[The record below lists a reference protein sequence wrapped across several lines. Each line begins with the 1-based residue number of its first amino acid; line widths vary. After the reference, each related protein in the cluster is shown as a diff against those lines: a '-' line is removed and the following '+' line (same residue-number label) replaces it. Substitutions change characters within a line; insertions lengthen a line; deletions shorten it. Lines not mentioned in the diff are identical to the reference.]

1 MIKEI
6 KEMKSKKNNR
16 WGRRWLAV
24 LSLTG
29 LMCLRLMASASIEQ
43 ITVVEGGGYFPVA
56 ISLVSGEILAVVRG
70 GGAHLGRAGRLDLV
84 MSDDGGRTWS
94 KPWTVVDGPEDDR
107 NPALGQL
114 ADGTIL
120 LAYAVLSGYEADG
133 QRLPEDVSKWVFDGV
148 YVIRSKDKGKTWTKP
163 ELSPE
168 IHAFYAGGGA
178 VSPYGKIIQLE
189 DGTVIMAVYFDFFDD
204 RGNQS
209 YVFRSKDGGKTW
221 GEPSLVAEHFNE
233 TAVLAL
239 PDGSLLAAMRSEK
252 GGHLAVSRSEDD
264 GKHWS
269 PPFQITQDMEH
280 PADLIQLKNG
290 QTLLSYGERNAPM
303 GVRAIFSRDG
313 GKTWEWDKKIII
325 SASAPNTDCGYP
337 SSVEVD
343 RGQIVTLYYQV
354 DDRKNAPQS
363 TKCLAARWKI
373 PDSYLNGVG
382 PADVLYNQ

>member
-1 MIKEI
+1 MIEDI
-6 KEMKSKKNNR
+6 KEMKDKMKNNKFG
-16 WGRRWLAV
+16 WWLAV

-29 LMCLRLMASASIEQ
+29 LMCLWLLASASVEQ
-43 ITVVEGGGYFPVA
+43 ATAVEGGGYFPVA
-56 ISLVSGEILAVVRG
+56 IRLATGEVLAVVRG
-70 GGAHLGRAGRLDLV
+70 GGAHLSRAGRLDLV

-94 KPWTVVDGPEDDR
+94 KPWTVIDGPEDDR

-168 IHAFYAGGGA
+168 IHAFYAGQGA
-178 VSPYGKIIQLE
+178 VSPYGKIIQLG
-189 DGTVIMAVYFDFFDD
+189 DGTVIMAVYFDFFDG

-209 YVFRSKDGGKTW
+209 YIFRSRDGVKTW
-221 GEPSLVAEHFNE
+221 GEPSLVGEHFNE
-233 TAVLAL
+233 TAMLAL
-239 PDGSLLAAMRSEK
+239 ADGNLIAAMRSEK
-252 GGHLAVSRSEDD
+252 GGHLALCRSEDG

-269 PPFQITQDMEH
+269 SPFQITQDMEH

-290 QTLLSYGERNAPM
+290 QILLSYGERNSPM
-303 GVRAIFSRDG
+303 GVRAIFSLDG

-343 RGQIVTLYYQV
+343 GGQIVTLYYQV
-354 DDRKNAPQS
+354 DDPKNALQS

-373 PDSYLNGVG
+373 PDS
-382 PADVLYNQ
+382 

>member
-6 KEMKSKKNNR
+6 KEMKRKKNTR
-16 WGRRWLAV
+16 WSRWWLAV

-29 LMCLRLMASASIEQ
+29 LMCLSLLASASIERA
-43 ITVVEGGGYFPVA
+43 TAVEGGGYFPVA
-56 ISLVSGEILAVVRG
+56 IRLATGEILAVVRG
-70 GGAHLGRAGRLDLV
+70 GGAHLSRAGRLDLV
-84 MSDDGGRTWS
+84 VSDDSGRTWS
-94 KPWTVVDGPEDDR
+94 KPWTVIDGPEDDR

-163 ELSPE
+163 ELSQE
-168 IHAFYAGGGA
+168 IHAFYAGQGA
-178 VSPYGKIIQLE
+178 VSPYGKIIQLK
-189 DGTVIMAVYFDFFDD
+189 DGTVIMAVYFDFFDG

-209 YVFRSKDGGKTW
+209 YIFRSRDGGKTW
-221 GEPSLVAEHFNE
+221 GEPSLVGEHFNE

-239 PDGSLLAAMRSEK
+239 TDRNLIAAMRSEK
-252 GGHLAVSRSEDD
+252 GGYLAVTRSEDS

-269 PPFQITQDMEH
+269 PPFQITEDMEH

-290 QTLLSYGERNAPM
+290 QILLSYGERNSPM
-303 GVRAIFSRDG
+303 GVRAIFSLDG
-313 GKTWEWDKKIII
+313 GKTWERDKKIII

-343 RGQIVTLYYQV
+343 GGQIVTLYYQV
-354 DDRKNAPQS
+354 DDPKNAPQS

-373 PDSYLNGVG
+373 P
-382 PADVLYNQ
+382 VL